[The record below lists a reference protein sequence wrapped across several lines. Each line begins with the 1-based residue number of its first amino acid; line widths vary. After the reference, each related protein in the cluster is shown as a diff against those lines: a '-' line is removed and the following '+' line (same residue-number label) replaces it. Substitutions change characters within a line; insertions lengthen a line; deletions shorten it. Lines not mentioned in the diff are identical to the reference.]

1 MKTVFLSGF
10 SDHNRDWM
18 NSVINSI
25 PSIGFQPINYPHWG
39 KEVDFSSYLS
49 NLDLD
54 KYLSELLENT
64 DPEINIIS
72 KSFGTLIASKI
83 IQSKKYKVNKI
94 IMCGLPLNMLRNY
107 SSIYSALLDIPVN
120 NLLLIQNE
128 FDKYGPASEIRTQLM
143 GMGINKELVINSQDS
158 SHEYNNLQLFAQFI
172 NS

>member
-1 MKTVFLSGF
+1 
-10 SDHNRDWM
+10 
-18 NSVINSI
+18 
-25 PSIGFQPINYPHWG
+25 
-39 KEVDFSSYLS
+39 
-49 NLDLD
+49 
-54 KYLSELLENT
+54 
-64 DPEINIIS
+64 
-72 KSFGTLIASKI
+72 
-83 IQSKKYKVNKI
+83 
-94 IMCGLPLNMLRNY
+94 MCGLPLNMLRNY